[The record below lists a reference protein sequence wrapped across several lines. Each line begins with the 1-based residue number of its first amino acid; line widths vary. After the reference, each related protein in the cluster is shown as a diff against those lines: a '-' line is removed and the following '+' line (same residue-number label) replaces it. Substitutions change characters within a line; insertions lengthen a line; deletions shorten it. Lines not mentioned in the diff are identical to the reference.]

1 MKTKQRADQ
10 LPWLL
15 IASLGSLALVRPIVK
30 VIGDVFDYSV
40 SLVATMAITAAIAV
54 VWIGIVVKLNVKKP
68 VLVLAASGAVYAVL
82 SIAMAVIIQVVAPDL
97 GDEDAKIAVLLT
109 AGLIASTIFNIVYGA
124 FLGLVASGMQ
134 RAIRK

>member
-124 FLGLVASGMQ
+124 FLGLVASGIQ

>member
-1 MKTKQRADQ
+1 
-10 LPWLL
+10 
-15 IASLGSLALVRPIVK
+15 
-30 VIGDVFDYSV
+30 
-40 SLVATMAITAAIAV
+40 MAITAAIAV